1 MASRYDWP
9 ASGERSLLGRRLSR
23 LDGPAKATGSAR
35 YTHDISRPGLLHA
48 RLLGCPHAHA
58 RLRSLDLGPAE
69 RLPGVRAVRAIQ
81 EPGAEIVWAH
91 DAVAVAAATTE
102 EAARDAVRAIR
113 VAYEILP
120 AWLDDTRPDIAPGAR
135 ESAES
140 EVGDPEGAFRNAAV
154 KVTGRYGCPTIAHC
168 CLESHGAV
176 CEWDA
181 QGRLT
186 AWCSTQN
193 VSLLPGQFAEAL
205 GISGENVRVVCEHMG
220 GGFGSKFSPDRWGI
234 VCARLARDLA
244 APVRLVLERDEELAV
259 AGSRP
264 STWAEV
270 RAGASADGRITAWLS
285 RSWGTGG
292 PQGTSSPPIPYV
304 LEVPNRSHRHVSIP
318 THTGPARAW
327 RAPNHPQAC
336 YVTMAALDDL
346 AAAAGL
352 DPLDFFLRN
361 LDLAGRR
368 ADLYREQLGIAA
380 RLMDWK
386 AKWHPRGKGGGATV
400 RRGLGLSLHTWGGRG
415 HRSRCEVAI
424 HPDGLAVARVGT
436 QDLGT
441 GTRTVVG
448 IVLAETLALPLEAV
462 RVEIGDSR
470 LPASGASGGSTT
482 SGGVASSTRRAA
494 VNAREELFRRI
505 APALGARADALE
517 LRAGRVRVRGS
528 EGSGLS
534 WKEACA
540 KLGVTP
546 VVATGENPGEADLT
560 SSGVGGVQMAEV
572 TADIETGVV
581 RVVKMVAVQ
590 DCGLVVD
597 LKTAESQVH
606 GGMIMGIGYA
616 LYEEKVHDPVTGRLL
631 NGNLDG
637 YRLAGLADVG
647 ELVVHMMT
655 GPGHDER
662 GVIGLGEPPVISP
675 GAAISNAV
683 ANAIGVRVPQLP
695 MTPDRVLAALAAPG
709 RA

>member
-9 ASGERSLLGRRLSR
+9 ASGERSVLGRRLSR

-35 YTHDISRPGLLHA
+35 YTHDISRPGLLYA
-48 RLLGCPHAHA
+48 RLLGCPYAHA
-58 RLRSLDLGPAE
+58 RVRSLDFSAAE
-69 RLPGVRAVRAIQ
+69 KLPGVRAVRAIQ
-81 EPGAEIVWAH
+81 GPGAEILWAH
-91 DAVAVAAATTE
+91 DAVAVAAAATE

-113 VAYEILP
+113 VAYEVLP
-120 AWLDDTRPDIAPGAR
+120 AWLDDSKFEAAPGAR
-135 ESAES
+135 ESSES
-140 EVGDPEGAFRNAAV
+140 EAGDPEGALRAAAV
-154 KVTGRYGCPTIAHC
+154 KVAGRYGCPAIAHC

-181 QGRLT
+181 EGRLT

-205 GISGENVRVVCEHMG
+205 GVPAENVRVVCEHMG

-234 VCARLARDLA
+234 VCAQLARDLG

-304 LEVPNRSHRHVSIP
+304 LEIPNRSHRHVSIP

-368 ADLYREQLGIAA
+368 ADVYREQLQLAA

-386 AKWHPRGKGGGATV
+386 AKWRPRGRGGAGVV

-415 HRSRCEVAI
+415 HRSRCEVTI
-424 HPDGLAVARVGT
+424 QPDGTAVARIGT

-505 APALGARADALE
+505 APALGARADALV
-517 LRAGRVRVRGS
+517 LRAGRVHVRGS
-528 EGSGLS
+528 EGPGFP

-540 KLGVTP
+540 KLGVAP
-546 VVATGENPGEADLT
+546 VVATGENPGEGDLT

-572 TADIETGVV
+572 SVDMETGVV

-597 LKTAESQVH
+597 PKTAESQVY

-616 LYEEKVHDPVTGRLL
+616 LYEEKIHDPVTGRLL

-683 ANAIGVRVPQLP
+683 ANAIGVRVPRLP
-695 MTPDRVLAALAAPG
+695 MTPDRVLAALAPTGKA
-709 RA
+709 